1 MEASQVVTH
10 TTSQPP
16 GLTKHDLSIFLRNF
30 SADVHTCHTF
40 HAWHSGW
47 GETSLPGGRRLLMEL
62 LVTSL
67 VMLLVKASLLL
78 LRQAMLGGWKVGLRR
93 KGRRL
98 HS

>member
-1 MEASQVVTH
+1 M
-10 TTSQPP
+10 
-16 GLTKHDLSIFLRNF
+16 
-30 SADVHTCHTF
+30 
-40 HAWHSGW
+40 
-47 GETSLPGGRRLLMEL
+47 LMEL